1 MSTPVQ
7 LASSTRVTPRFGRNQ
22 RGQPGTR
29 SLGPVR
35 TPRSRRGPL
44 AATATD
50 QPGTP
55 AAMTVPA
62 SRLGST
68 NPPTPSMTLANQAI
82 PPKSPAL
89 RLITQPTPVI
99 HPALQDGGDLADLDV
114 DMATHNRRLS
124 SGESEVS
131 DNESEREDTNYDS
144 AQPASPIVDGVTPT
158 TAITAFRDALGLDDQ
173 AFVSAQ
179 VLASVIAVEP
189 SLASAMM
196 FQHIN
201 EALAQIRLAL
211 NDNGDSYNQ
220 PQVPITDPGSPFS
233 YATTV
238 REYLR
243 TTIRNQ
249 VLLTDLHSYGA
260 TRTFT
265 SRAAIIDARPAH
277 WQRSCLPPGYADNN
291 LEAIASVDKLLRELL
306 RYEKSALAKIVLTGA
321 RPGSRTVPQAMPKLE
336 DMIVKMLREMSPRH
350 KLMSR
355 PRIVATITQGM
366 RIRMAYLRFHM
377 IIQRQADRTLT
388 ATMTNWQAID
398 RHLEVMQL
406 KSRDYKVAYGH
417 LLLQFDREVFDGS
430 NTAADVALL
439 DIDLPND
446 TEVTTLL
453 ADRARAPEVDT
464 TEPQQGEIF

>member
-1 MSTPVQ
+1 
-7 LASSTRVTPRFGRNQ
+7 
-22 RGQPGTR
+22 
-29 SLGPVR
+29 
-35 TPRSRRGPL
+35 
-44 AATATD
+44 
-50 QPGTP
+50 
-55 AAMTVPA
+55 MTVPA

-201 EALAQIRLAL
+201 EALAQIRSAL

-238 REYLR
+238 R
-243 TTIRNQ
+243 
-249 VLLTDLHSYGA
+249 
-260 TRTFT
+260 
-265 SRAAIIDARPAH
+265 AIIDARPAH

>member
-1 MSTPVQ
+1 
-7 LASSTRVTPRFGRNQ
+7 
-22 RGQPGTR
+22 
-29 SLGPVR
+29 
-35 TPRSRRGPL
+35 
-44 AATATD
+44 
-50 QPGTP
+50 
-55 AAMTVPA
+55 MTVPA

-201 EALAQIRLAL
+201 EALAQIRSAL

-265 SRAAIIDARPAH
+265 SRAVISHTPLVLAKASQIGLNPSDHRREACTLAEVMPSSWLCGQQPRSH
-277 WQRSCLPPGYADNN
+277 RQRRQ
-291 LEAIASVDKLLRELL
+291 IASRVAQVREE
-306 RYEKSALAKIVLTGA
+306 RARENRA